1 VAAVYLLGKLL
12 FDKVLAGLT
21 EATAEAARALSSRNA
36 RPEAPQLFLAAALAS
51 TALAANDLFPALVD
65 MPLAIYLIVRNEF
78 KKTLLTLL
86 FFDVVVSTSLLF
98 SQPFR
103 ALDFVIRSFSYSSV
117 FIFLTSLTGWN
128 GFVSSLPVP
137 AKIKFMIKVI
147 PVQTYLSLKELNSLV
162 LARKARPWPP

>member
-1 VAAVYLLGKLL
+1 MAAVYLLGKLL

-86 FFDVVVSTSLLF
+86 FFDVACQPPCCSLNPSERWTS
-98 SQPFR
+98 
-103 ALDFVIRSFSYSSV
+103 
-117 FIFLTSLTGWN
+117 
-128 GFVSSLPVP
+128 
-137 AKIKFMIKVI
+137 
-147 PVQTYLSLKELNSLV
+147 
-162 LARKARPWPP
+162 